1 MTKGDELVRM
11 DHARRFLPRESSK
24 PNTIRSVENY
34 NKIISERIQRRIFFS
49 KQIVSYYRITRYF
62 SRKEKKKKKK
72 GKSHSDKRSSEPS
85 SLFDKNVISL
95 EIEIPNSM
103 KFNFTTSGQILQKS
117 FLRKI

>member
-11 DHARRFLPRESSK
+11 DHTRRFLPRESSK

-62 SRKEKKKKKK
+62 SRKEKKKRKKEK
-72 GKSHSDKRSSEPS
+72 VTAIKEVPNPVLSSIRTL
-85 SLFDKNVISL
+85 SLSRL
-95 EIEIPNSM
+95 
-103 KFNFTTSGQILQKS
+103 KFQIQ
-117 FLRKI
+117 